1 MQVKSLPS
9 TGWTHLP
16 GLQGTGLEGILWVTL
31 DCQAQAG
38 TGTRDLSRGTRAFSR
53 GTKGMQFFL

>member
-38 TGTRDLSRGTRAFSR
+38 TGTRDLS
-53 GTKGMQFFL
+53 